1 MWILNKFT
9 ATPCAIEPV
18 GFLSRRSRNHR
29 ARMRA
34 ESAVKMNNDNFYKNY
49 LIRGESFQREEH
61 GVWVP
66 QYTVVRQDAAG
77 ESKEF
82 PSHQYQF
89 NHAYGT
95 QSEADEFA
103 VKTAQDWI
111 DTKLTTQC

>member
-1 MWILNKFT
+1 MFR
-9 ATPCAIEPV
+9 AGRE
-18 GFLSRRSRNHR
+18 NHR
-29 ARMRA
+29 ASIRA
-34 ESAVKMNNDNFYKNY
+34 ESTVKMNNDNLYKNY
-49 LIRGESFQREEH
+49 FIRCESFQREKH

-66 QYTVVRQDAAG
+66 QYTVVRQDAADD
-77 ESKEF
+77 SKEF

-111 DTKLTTQC
+111 DKKLTPQS